1 MRKVKL
7 NKSNKVNMLQVGD
20 SFEKSGEPYEVS
32 FSFNRYFLTG
42 RRKVVGK
49 TTEMFI
55 KYFTTLKEFNDF
67 VQNKF

>member
-1 MRKVKL
+1 
-7 NKSNKVNMLQVGD
+7 MLQVGD

-49 TTEMFI
+49 TTERFI
-55 KYFTTLKEFNDF
+55 K
-67 VQNKF
+67 